1 MTNYAF
7 QSNQV
12 DLKADNMHA
21 SARPADTLS
30 NNDLTGGKT
39 VISAGAVVI
48 SAANGRIDIG
58 AGNDTNVVGVATQTR
73 SAGDTR
79 PLTYTRSGLVHV
91 AVDGSA
97 IVAGSR
103 LKNGTQGLVGLAA
116 ANGSEANLEIGKC
129 IEISSQV
136 AGTVIVMQL
145 TL

>member
-21 SARPADTLS
+21 SARPVDTIS

-48 SAANGRIDIG
+48 SAANGRVDIG

-73 SAGDTR
+73 VAGDTR
-79 PLTYTRSGLVHV
+79 PLTYTRMGLVHV
-91 AVDGSA
+91 VTDGTAV
-97 IVAGSR
+97 VAGSR
-103 LKNGTQGLVGLAA
+103 LKNSSQGMVGLAA

-129 IEISSQV
+129 VEISAQ
-136 AGTVIVMQL
+136 AIGTVIVMQL

>member
-12 DLKADNMHA
+12 DMKADNMHA
-21 SARPADTLS
+21 SARPSDTLT
-30 NNDLTGGKT
+30 NDDLTGGKT

-48 SAANGRIDIG
+48 SDSNGRIDVA

-73 SAGDTR
+73 SAGDVR

-91 AVDGSA
+91 VTDGSA
-97 IVAGSR
+97 VLAGSR
-103 LKNGTQGLVGLAA
+103 LKAGAQGMVGLAA

-129 IEISSQV
+129 VEISSQV
-136 AGTVIVMQL
+136 VGTVIVMQL